1 MNSVHIHLLLNHVSI
16 MAAIFSVLVFAYG
29 FFRRNSSVINIALAG
44 FVLAALAAI
53 PVFLSG
59 EPAEEAVEH
68 LPGVVE
74 AVIEEH
80 EEAAEIALWLIEISG
95 LAALTGLV
103 MRANQFFTGKVFYG
117 LMLVLSL
124 VSAGSISYAGYLG
137 GKIRHT
143 EIASAGG
150 EPAENVQGAD
160 QYESEEED
168 DD

>member
-1 MNSVHIHLLLNHVSI
+1 MNPVHIHLLLNHVSI

-29 FFRRNSSVINIALAG
+29 FFRKNSSVINVSLAG

-59 EPAEEAVEH
+59 EPAEDAVEH

-74 AVIEEH
+74 ATIEQH
-80 EEAAEIALWLIEISG
+80 EEAAEIALWMIELSG
-95 LAALTGLV
+95 IAALAGLV
-103 MRANQFFTGKVFYG
+103 MRANRFFTGKVFYG
-117 LMLVLSL
+117 LMFILSL
-124 VSAGSISYAGYLG
+124 ISAGSISYTGYLG

-143 EIASAGG
+143 EIAASQGQ
-150 EPAENVQGAD
+150 PAENIQGAD
-160 QYESEEED
+160 QNETEED